1 MDGEGP
7 GESAGHPPPPPPPP
21 PVPEHEVG
29 GVHNLEMEEGRFP
42 PPPPASAAGRSNCQ
56 LLPKDTVDCV
66 EDASMAANSFKGQSG
81 MLQSCYRPKPVS
93 SEKPSDGSMHFTITR
108 HPKELLDVMNVLWR
122 SRKLCDVTFKVGEE
136 SFQAH
141 KIVLAAASPYFRAM
155 FTGGMK
161 EEEMTEIRLHCIS
174 PCTLGILINFAYTSE
189 IQINEMN
196 VCQLLPAATMFQIT
210 HVVEAC
216 SVFLEHQLD
225 PSNCIGIADFASE
238 HGCMDLYNKA
248 RDYIY
253 KNFSEVSKCEEFL
266 MLSPCQLVSLI
277 KHDELNVF
285 CESEVFNAVIRW
297 VEHDTDKRL
306 GKLESLL
313 GAVRCHFLSPKFLEK
328 QLKVCRVL
336 KKNPQCQN
344 YLARIFEELK
354 LHKQIPEACRKPCKP
369 MVIFTAG
376 GYLRQSLSNFECYNP
391 ESSEWRRLPDLP
403 VPRSGLSACVVKG
416 ILYVVGGRNNS
427 PDGNMDSASLDMY
440 DPYRNVWRPCAQM
453 TVPRNRVGVG
463 TIDNMIY
470 AVGGSHGTQHHD
482 TAERYDPDT
491 EKWIQTSPME
501 TKRIGVGV
509 GVVNRLLYA
518 VGGFD
523 GHNRLRSVECY
534 HPEKDE
540 WKFLAPMNTVRS
552 GAGVIGMD
560 HYIYAVGGYD
570 SNCQL
575 RSVERYCTETNVW
588 QYVAPMNS
596 PRSALSVAVI
606 CSKLYALGGY
616 DGNDFLSSVE
626 CYDPDSN
633 IWTEITNMTCGRSG
647 HGVAVGAEPYT

>member
-1 MDGEGP
+1 MECCEDSDE
-7 GESAGHPPPPPPPP
+7 HKLPPLY
-21 PVPEHEVG
+21 EVQ
-29 GVHNLEMEEGRFP
+29 LILT
-42 PPPPASAAGRSNCQ
+42 ADSRSNCQ

-328 QLKVCRVL
+328 QLKVCKVL

-560 HYIYAVGGYD
+560 HYVYAVGGYD